1 MDGTPLERSATIFVY
16 GGNVG
21 KGAMRVNQ
29 RAKGKP
35 PVRTT
40 ATQRAPNARPPP
52 RPQSHGNPYRLYGFL
67 FGGLAVLLAALI
79 WWLTAR
85 FDLLLSWLIAIT
97 AVTFAAYGYDKSI
110 AGSDKVRVPE
120 RVLLGLTFAG
130 GTIGALI
137 GMRVFHHKTIKES
150 FRRKFWAVV
159 VLQIVIVL
167 VYAWLR

>member
-1 MDGTPLERSATIFVY
+1 M
-16 GGNVG
+16 
-21 KGAMRVNQ
+21 NQ
-29 RAKGKP
+29 RNKRQTPA
-35 PVRTT
+35 RAT
-40 ATQRAPNARPPP
+40 AAQGAPNAHPPS
-52 RPQSHGNPYRLYGFL
+52 RPQSHVNPYRLYGFL

-159 VLQIVIVL
+159 ALQIVIVL
-167 VYAWLR
+167 VYVLLR